1 MKNQLT
7 ITTGAVTRRL
17 TKSFLVILIL
27 FFIALSLFPFI
38 YMLLVAFIKDA
49 YIMRMSWDYL
59 KKQTY
64 TFQNFIN
71 AMSYG
76 KMARYTWNSVVV
88 SAIAVVT
95 TCLLSSMAAYAF
107 VKKKFFGHSKVYILY
122 LMTMMVP
129 QQVIVIPLYLQIR
142 DMGLLNSYW
151 SIAVPTACSAFGVIL
166 LTSFMKGVPDELLEA
181 AEIDGCSE
189 FYKFTKIVLPLM
201 KPALISLAIF
211 TFINTWGSMFWP
223 MISTTKT
230 EMSVLTVALTRMID
244 PNNAVDYGYVM
255 ASNTLAFLP
264 PFILYCVLQKQF
276 VEGIALSGTKG

>member
-1 MKNQLT
+1 MKDNL
-7 ITTGAVTRRL
+7 ITSAVYRRL
-17 TKSFLVILIL
+17 VRVFLAIVVL
-27 FFIALSLFPFI
+27 FFIVLSLFPFV

-49 YIMRMSWDYL
+49 YIMRLTPEYL
-59 KKQTY
+59 KQVEY
-64 TFQNFIN
+64 TLQNFIS

-76 KMARYTWNSVVV
+76 KMARYTMN
-88 SAIAVVT
+88 SAIVSLIACVT

-107 VKKKFFGHSKVYILY
+107 VKKKFWGSKKVYILY

-142 DMGLLNSYW
+142 DMGLLNTYW
-151 SIAVPTACSAFGVIL
+151 ATAVPTACSAFGVIL

-189 FYKFTKIVLPLM
+189 LYKFTKIVLPLM
-201 KPALISLAIF
+201 KPALISLTIF
-211 TFINTWGSMFWP
+211 TFISTWGSMFWP
-223 MISTTKT
+223 MISTTRT